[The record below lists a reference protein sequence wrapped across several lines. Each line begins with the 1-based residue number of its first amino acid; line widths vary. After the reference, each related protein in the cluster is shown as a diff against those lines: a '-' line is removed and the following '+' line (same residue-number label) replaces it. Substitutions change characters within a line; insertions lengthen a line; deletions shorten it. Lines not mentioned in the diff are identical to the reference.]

1 MHIYDGNLQFY
12 MIYIQNAAE
21 VFPNCMLISGF
32 KNDTFNQAKLDEIL
46 IDIRSS

>member
-1 MHIYDGNLQFY
+1 
-12 MIYIQNAAE
+12 
-21 VFPNCMLISGF
+21 MLISGF